1 MADPTVGAEV
11 PAGNR
16 GETRSSG
23 VAYAPHRRDGA
34 RSRAHWAVRRAR
46 ERSVVGGYR
55 AASAALGRIP
65 PRISVSVGRALFV
78 GGYFAWPQKRRV
90 ILHNASHVLGLPA
103 GDRRVRYLARRIY
116 STYAQF
122 IVELMRLPNLPADEP
137 LRLVRTETEVHDSFL
152 ELHQRLRGEGRGT
165 IVVSAHIGSIDLLAG
180 AYALHGVRTYGL
192 ADDSAYPELF
202 DELNAQRRRWGIEII
217 PWRNMRRVF
226 TALREQA
233 LLGLVVDWGY
243 RPDGVPVRLFGEWTT
258 LPVGPALLAAKT
270 GAGVVP
276 VVNRRLDD
284 GTYAAHHYE
293 LIEVTDDSPASLQ
306 RATQQIADALEQMV
320 AVAPEQ
326 WYTFKPV
333 WPQTSDEKAELAAR
347 AAEMAADSQR
357 PRRRQAVPETTDQ
370 LTGAPRHHEP
380 TE

>member
-1 MADPTVGAEV
+1 VAEQTAGPTG
-11 PAGNR
+11 PATNG

-46 ERSVVGGYR
+46 ERSVVRGYR

-65 PRISVSVGRALFV
+65 PRISLSVGRALFV

-103 GDRRVRYLARRIY
+103 GDRRVRFLARRVY

-122 IVELMRLPNLPADEP
+122 IIELMRLPSLPADEP
-137 LRLVRTETEVHDSFL
+137 LRLMHIEAEVDDSFL
-152 ELHQRLRGEGRGT
+152 ELHRRLRGEGRGT

-180 AYALHGVRTYGL
+180 AYALRGVQTYGL

-202 DELNAQRRRWGIEII
+202 DELNAQRRRWGIEVI

-226 TALREQA
+226 AALRERA

-243 RPDGVPVRLFGEWTT
+243 RPDGIPVRLFGEWTT
-258 LPVGPALLAAKT
+258 LPVGPALLAART
-270 GAGVVP
+270 GAGIVP

-284 GTYAAHHYE
+284 GTYSAHHYE
-293 LIEVTDDSPASLQ
+293 LIEVADDSPASLL
-306 RATQQIADALEQMV
+306 RASQQIADALEQMV
-320 AVAPEQ
+320 AVAPDQ

-333 WPQTSDEKAELAAR
+333 WPQTAEEKAELARR
-347 AAEMAADSQR
+347 ATEMAADSQR
-357 PRRRQAVPETTDQ
+357 PRRRRPEPETTDQ
-370 LTGAPRHHEP
+370 LTGAPRHPEV